1 MRYVKYLI
9 LAALGIVLVTVAL
22 ANREPLTLQLLPNEL
37 SGLLG
42 LSWAVTLPTFFIL
55 FGAVIFGVV
64 LGFVWEWV
72 REHKHR
78 SEAASEKRLRR
89 ELEKQVKSTAPPKGE
104 TDEILALV
112 ESR

>member
-1 MRYVKYLI
+1 MRIIRWVI
-9 LAALGIVLVTVAL
+9 LGALAVALVTIAL
-22 ANREPLTLQLLPNEL
+22 ANREAMTVRLLPEPL
-37 SGLLG
+37 EGLFG
-42 LSWAVTLPTFFIL
+42 FSWQITLPIFL
-55 FGAVIFGVV
+55 VLVIAMGVGV
-64 LGFVWEWV
+64 LLGFVWEWV